1 MEEGGSVVSAFLL
14 GLCERLQA
22 TVSTSELPTNIKQE
36 LQRLLKGLLAIQRSV
51 LEAAEEKP
59 YKSKA
64 VGSWLCELKDVAL
77 DADHCLDLLSLNDV
91 SARMEVLVHRHR
103 CPILCCAGISN
114 SDNPAQ
120 QLELMI
126 KDIQRRIPRLVKKQP
141 HHLCH
146 QLKSKVGT
154 TRYAMAETAA
164 VFGRDEDKEKLMQL
178 LMSEES
184 SLITIAGRGG
194 VGKTTLAN
202 VVYYD
207 QNVAS
212 QFKLRMWVTASEIYD
227 TERLLKSIGESAAG
241 YPLLDNLGMD
251 RILDILKRRLAENRF
266 LLVLDDVRNEKLDWE
281 ELCKNLQYG
290 LSGSKVIITTQIEEF
305 VSKKRFPSFLHH
317 LKGLSSEDSWSFFRE
332 CSCLNQLS
340 SIENVAELE
349 EVGMEI
355 VTKLDGLPLAIR
367 MVGCLLHSNI
377 ELDEWQMILN
387 ADVWKSNPNE
397 LLYGIPA
404 ALWLSYQYLPPH
416 IKQCLAY
423 CSVFPRD
430 HKFNKQSLVQMW
442 VAQGLIQAGQ
452 GTRME
457 DLGSEYFDY
466 LLQMSFLQR
475 LSSGDKSDM
484 YELIFYSR
492 TEFSVDYARPKPL
505 DSSED
510 KYIMH
515 SSIYD
520 LAVFITLNESLCL
533 SSATMPGNSNMKE
546 KKNKKVRHL
555 TIRADNLDMAEI
567 SDSNI
572 LDNVRTLLFYR
583 TTISSNFDYDVLFSK
598 LKCIRVLCLNDTSL
612 EDLQKSIGNLKL
624 LRYLDLSKTSVA
636 AVPEELCS
644 LSNLQTLKLSDEP
657 PSLQEMPRCM
667 SNLINL
673 RHLKADNCGEIYKL
687 GKLTSLQ
694 ELKEFIVS
702 NEDGHK
708 IEELKN
714 LTQLHGE
721 LCISQLKNVHGEEE
735 AKEAKLSEKEHLMKL
750 ELNWSL
756 EHYSWD
762 GHPIESNDA
771 VIEGL
776 KPHTNLKE
784 LTIRSNGGAKL
795 PTWLTD
801 GSLSNLETLEI
812 HECQNWD
819 LLLIGQLKILKT
831 FRVEGLPVLRHVGLK
846 NEDDDA
852 QLFPCLR
859 ILDMSRCSSL
869 IEIMPLPLTL
879 EAIRLNMVGLFTLP
893 GLQQI
898 KSSTSYS
905 SSLASLHISSC
916 ERLTTLRVGLL
927 EHRSQ
932 YHLRALHNLV
942 IQDCDE
948 LVYLPEHGFSAL
960 MSLKTLR
967 IENCP
972 KLRYKPSEN
981 DSATLPSSLIEFK
994 VIKSTALINDS
1005 FFMSMANLHSLT
1017 SIVIKGKPDREEDQ
1031 FPKHPVLTSLP
1042 WELLQ
1047 HLKSLKQLEIVDC
1060 EWLVN
1065 LGFQALVTLK
1075 SLKISGC
1082 PNLTACSSSSDGAP
1096 MVLEFMEIDNSS
1108 LKMMSLELLSRLTSL
1123 HELKIM
1129 NCKDLVMFPKEM
1141 EGLNCLT
1148 SLMRLY
1154 IHNCTKLLSLP
1165 HDLALIPSLE
1175 ELFITECSSIQSMPE
1190 MGLPASLM
1198 ILVIKECRR
1207 LKQRCKKEGE
1217 DWPKISHIFY
1227 IEVDGRN
1234 VQEETLSDTAS
1245 ADEFLSESA
1254 LLDWDASF

>member
-1 MEEGGSVVSAFLL
+1 M
-14 GLCERLQA
+14 
-22 TVSTSELPTNIKQE
+22 T
-36 LQRLLKGLLAIQRSV
+36 
-51 LEAAEEKP
+51 
-59 YKSKA
+59 
-64 VGSWLCELKDVAL
+64 
-77 DADHCLDLLSLNDV
+77 
-91 SARMEVLVHRHR
+91 
-103 CPILCCAGISN
+103 
-114 SDNPAQ
+114 
-120 QLELMI
+120 
-126 KDIQRRIPRLVKKQP
+126 
-141 HHLCH
+141 
-146 QLKSKVGT
+146 
-154 TRYAMAETAA
+154 
-164 VFGRDEDKEKLMQL
+164 
-178 LMSEES
+178 EES
-184 SLITIAGRGG
+184 SLISIVGRGG
-194 VGKTTLAN
+194 VGKTTLAH

-212 QFKLRMWVTASEIYD
+212 HFKLRMWVTASEIYD
-227 TERLLKSIGESAAG
+227 TERLLKSIGVSAAG
-241 YPLLDNLGMD
+241 FPLRDNLEMD
-251 RILDILKRRLAENRF
+251 QILDILKGRLAENRF

-281 ELCKNLQYG
+281 ELCKNLEYG
-290 LSGSKVIITTQIEEF
+290 LSGNKVIITTQIEEF
-305 VSKKRFPSFLHH
+305 VSKKRLPSFLHH

-332 CSCLNQLS
+332 SSCLNQLS

-377 ELDEWQMILN
+377 ELDEWKMILN

-397 LLYGIPA
+397 LLLYGIPA

-430 HKFNKQSLVQMW
+430 HKFDKESLVQMW
-442 VAQGLIQAGQ
+442 VAQGLIQAVQ

-492 TEFSVDYARPKPL
+492 TEFSVDYAQPKPL
-505 DSSED
+505 HSSED

-533 SSATMPGNSNMKE
+533 SSATMPCNSN
-546 KKNKKVRHL
+546 KKKRRTRTRTRRRCGL
-555 TIRADNLDMAEI
+555 TIQADNLDMAEI
-567 SDSNI
+567 SDSSM

-598 LKCIRVLCLNDTSL
+598 LKCIRVLCLSDTSL
-612 EDLQKSIGNLKL
+612 EDLHKSIGNLKL

-657 PSLQEMPRCM
+657 PSLQEMPRCI

-708 IEELKN
+708 IEELKY

-721 LCISQLKNVHGEEE
+721 LCISQLKNVHSEEE

-756 EHYSWD
+756 DYFSWD
-762 GHPIESNDA
+762 GHPGHPIESNDA

-776 KPHTNLKE
+776 KPHINLKE
-784 LTIRSNGGAKL
+784 LTIRSNGGTKL
-795 PTWLTD
+795 PTWLKD

-812 HECQNWD
+812 FECRNWE

-852 QLFPCLR
+852 QLFPCLQ

-869 IEIMPLPLTL
+869 IGIIPLPLTL

-893 GLQQI
+893 ILQQI
-898 KSSTSYS
+898 KSSTSY

-916 ERLTTLRVGLL
+916 ERLTTLQAGLL
-927 EHRSQ
+927 EHQSQ
-932 YHLRALHNLV
+932 CYLQALHNLV

-967 IENCP
+967 IGNCP
-972 KLRYKPSEN
+972 KLRYKPSKN
-981 DSATLPSSLIEFK
+981 DSATLPSSLIDFK
-994 VIKSTALINDS
+994 VIKSAALINDL
-1005 FFMSMANLHSLT
+1005 FFMSMTNLHSLT
-1017 SIVIKGKPDREEDQ
+1017 SMVIKGMPDREEDQ
-1031 FPKHPVLTSLP
+1031 LPKHPVLTSLP

-1065 LGFQALVTLK
+1065 LGLQALVSLK
-1075 SLKISGC
+1075 SLKITGC
-1082 PNLTACSSSSDGAP
+1082 LNLIACSSSSDSAP
-1096 MVLEFMEIDNSS
+1096 MVLEFLEIDNSS

-1123 HELKIM
+1123 HELKFM
-1129 NCKDLVMFPKEM
+1129 NCEDLVMFPKEM
-1141 EGLNCLT
+1141 ECLNCLT
-1148 SLMRLY
+1148 SLKRLY
-1154 IHNCTKLLSLP
+1154 IHNCDELLSLP

-1175 ELFITECSSIQSMPE
+1175 ELFITECSSIQSMPD

-1198 ILVIKECRR
+1198 ILVIKDCRR

-1234 VQEETLSDTAS
+1234 VKDETLSETAS
-1245 ADEFLSESA
+1245 ADEYLSESA